1 MEQKNLEYWLSDEQF
16 KCWVL
21 NPTMDDDI
29 FFARYMDEHPNEKKT
44 LAKARLV
51 LLHTQA
57 NHDTISE
64 EEITKRWNR
73 LQNARIIPL
82 TKSRNTT
89 WQRIAVAASVVL
101 VCGLAFYFWKNTQQT
116 PIIYAT
122 NFNQTKTVFL
132 PDSSEVVLNSNSQLT
147 INSAWEEGS
156 PREVW
161 LKGEGYFKVKKKAQK
176 NSFEVHTDKLNIKVL
191 GTIFNVIARTSTNNV
206 MLEEG
211 KVQVKTNGFPDEIM
225 KPNDLITWTDKG
237 LEKSVVVAQD
247 YNAWLRNQLV
257 FKGMELK
264 NVVQRLEDLY
274 GIDIELNPKLAQKQF
289 TAVLPSQDIDV
300 VLDALVATFGLKM
313 KKLGN
318 KIILE

>member
-1 MEQKNLEYWLSDEQF
+1 MEQKNLEYWISDEQF
-16 KCWVL
+16 KRWVL
-21 NPTMDDDI
+21 NPTKEDET
-29 FFARYMDEHPNEKKT
+29 FFDRYLDAHPNEKKT

-64 EEITKRWNR
+64 EEIAKRWNS
-73 LQNARIIPL
+73 LQNSRIISLKKPWYA
-82 TKSRNTT
+82 S

-101 VCGLAFYFWKNTQQT
+101 VCGLAFYFWKNTQQK

-122 NFNQTKTVFL
+122 NFNQTKTIFL

-147 INSAWEEGS
+147 INSAWEDDS
-156 PREVW
+156 TREVW

-211 KVQVKTNGFPDEIM
+211 KVQVKTKGFSDVIM

-237 LEKSVVVAQD
+237 LEKSIVVAQD
-247 YNAWLRNQLV
+247 YNSWIRNQLV
-257 FKGMELK
+257 FNGMELED
-264 NVVQRLEDLY
+264 VVQRLEDLY
-274 GIDIELNPKLAQKQF
+274 GLDIDLNPKLAQKQF

-300 VLDALVATFGLKM
+300 VLDALVATFGLK
-313 KKLGN
+313 KRVENGKV
-318 KIILE
+318 ILE

>member
-16 KCWVL
+16 KRWVL
-21 NPTMDDDI
+21 NPTTEDET
-29 FFARYMDEHPNEKKT
+29 FFARYVDEHPNEKKT

-64 EEITKRWNR
+64 EEISKRWNR
-73 LQNARIIPL
+73 LQNAHIIPL

-147 INSAWEEGS
+147 LNSAWEEGS

-161 LKGEGYFKVKKKAQK
+161 LKGEGYFKVKKKIQK

-211 KVQVKTNGFPDEIM
+211 KVQVKTKGFSDVIM

-237 LEKSVVVAQD
+237 LEKSIVVAQD

-264 NVVQRLEDLY
+264 DVVQRLEDLY
-274 GIDIELNPKLAQKQF
+274 GLDIDLNPKLAQKQF

-300 VLDALVATFGLKM
+300 VLDALVATFGLK
-313 KKLGN
+313 KRVENGR
-318 KIILE
+318 IILE

>member
-16 KCWVL
+16 KRWVL
-21 NPTMDDDI
+21 NPTMDNDI
-29 FFARYMDEHPNEKKT
+29 FFARYLDEYPNEKKT

-73 LQNARIIPL
+73 LQNARIISLKKPWYP
-82 TKSRNTT
+82 S

-122 NFNQTKTVFL
+122 NFNQTKTIFL

-161 LKGEGYFKVKKKAQK
+161 LKGEGYFKVKKKIQK

-191 GTIFNVIARTSTNNV
+191 GTIFNIIARTSTNNV

-211 KVQVKTNGFPDEIM
+211 KVQVKTKGFSDEIM

-237 LEKSVVVAQD
+237 LEKSVVAAQD

-257 FKGMELK
+257 FNGMELED
-264 NVVQRLEDLY
+264 VVQRLEDLY
-274 GIDIELNPKLAQKQF
+274 GVKIEVNPKLARKQF

-300 VLDALVATFGLKM
+300 VLDALVATFGLEKRVENG
-313 KKLGN
+313 KF
-318 KIILE
+318 ILE

>member
-16 KCWVL
+16 KRWVL
-21 NPTMDDDI
+21 NPTMDNDI
-29 FFARYMDEHPNEKKT
+29 FFARYLDEYPNEKKT

-73 LQNARIIPL
+73 LQNARIISLKKPWYP
-82 TKSRNTT
+82 S

-122 NFNQTKTVFL
+122 NFNETKTVFL

-147 INSAWEEGS
+147 INSAWEESS

-176 NSFEVHTDKLNIKVL
+176 NSFEVHTDKLSIKVL

-211 KVQVKTNGFPDEIM
+211 KVQVKTKGFSDVIM

-237 LEKSVVVAQD
+237 LEKSIVVAQD

-300 VLDALVATFGLKM
+300 VLDALVATFGLK
-313 KKLGN
+313 KRVENGR
-318 KIILE
+318 IILE

>member
-16 KCWVL
+16 KHWVL
-21 NPTMDDDI
+21 NPTMEDET

-64 EEITKRWNR
+64 EVITKRWNR

-122 NFNQTKTVFL
+122 NFNETKTIFL

-147 INSAWEEGS
+147 INSAWEEDS

-176 NSFEVHTDKLNIKVL
+176 NCFEVHTDKLNIKVL
-191 GTIFNVIARTSTNNV
+191 GTIFNVIARASTNNV

-211 KVQVKTNGFPDEIM
+211 KVQVKTKGFSDVIM

-237 LEKSVVVAQD
+237 LEKSIVVAQD

-264 NVVQRLEDLY
+264 DVVQRLEDLY
-274 GIDIELNPKLAQKQF
+274 GLDIDLNPKLAQKQF

-300 VLDALVATFGLKM
+300 VLDALVATFGLK
-313 KKLGN
+313 KRVENGR
-318 KIILE
+318 IILE

>member
-16 KCWVL
+16 KRWVL
-21 NPTMDDDI
+21 NPTTEDET
-29 FFARYMDEHPNEKKT
+29 FFARYVDEHPNEKKT

-64 EEITKRWNR
+64 EEISKRWNR
-73 LQNARIIPL
+73 LQNSRIISLKKPWYA
-82 TKSRNTT
+82 S

-122 NFNQTKTVFL
+122 NFNETKTIFL

-211 KVQVKTNGFPDEIM
+211 KVQVKTKGFSDVIM

-237 LEKSVVVAQD
+237 LEKSIVVVQD
-247 YNAWLRNQLV
+247 YNAWLRNQLI
-257 FKGMELK
+257 FNGMELK

-318 KIILE
+318 RIILE